1 MICDTNVKVK
11 NLLKRLTETPNLKI
25 IVVMDKIDGDNIEQ
39 AGRSGIKLMQFSELE
54 VSDLIQLH
62 VLCVSLVLLSCSLP
76 VFVR

>member
-54 VSDLIQLH
+54 VSNLI
-62 VLCVSLVLLSCSLP
+62 
-76 VFVR
+76 